1 MKNNVILTATSLL
14 SILLFSMHVTDD
26 IVRGMDSWD
35 PTKLIA
41 VVILVV
47 WLYGTLVLAERRSG
61 LIIMMVGGLFA
72 ALMPVIHMRMRP
84 EVARSSGAFFF
95 IWTLF
100 ALGTTGSFSIILA
113 ARGLADGTMSR
124 SANESADRR
133 R

>member
-1 MKNNVILTATSLL
+1 MKNNVILTATSIL

-35 PTKLIA
+35 PSKLIA

-72 ALMPVIHMRMRP
+72 ALMPIIHMRMRP

-113 ARGLADGTMSR
+113 ARRLADGTIP